1 MTDAGKEAEL
11 AGVTRSIIRVEGD
24 LEELYGE
31 RDVERAHIKEAL
43 KTAERTEAEADQETL
58 RRMQQNL
65 DKIETKIEKKEE
77 LLTEL
82 LKKEARLEGAAA
94 GGAPAAGTCCTH
106 PPSCLSFPHLW
117 RTAERQF
124 AKRMVCVQGWDNL
137 THALCG
143 DA

>member
-1 MTDAGKEAEL
+1 MADAGREAEL
-11 AGVTRSIIRVEGD
+11 AGVTRSIGRVEGD

-31 RDVERAHIKEAL
+31 RDGERK
-43 KTAERTEAEADQETL
+43 KAEADQ
-58 RRMQQNL
+58 
-65 DKIETKIEKKEE
+65 DKERLKEIVANIEKNKE

-82 LKKEARLEGAAA
+82 LKEKRSLEGAAA

-124 AKRMVCVQGWDNL
+124 AKGIVYVQGWDNL
-137 THALCG
+137 T
-143 DA
+143 